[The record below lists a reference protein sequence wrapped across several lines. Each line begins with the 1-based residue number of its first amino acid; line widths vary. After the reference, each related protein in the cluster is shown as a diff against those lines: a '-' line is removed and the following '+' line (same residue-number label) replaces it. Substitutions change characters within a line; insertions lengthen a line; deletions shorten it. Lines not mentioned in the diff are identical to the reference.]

1 MANLDPKAE
10 SEIYTDFFNMAKNK
24 TTIFISHRLAASTI
38 ADKVA
43 VLEGG
48 TIMENGSHNDLIKQ
62 NGLYAEMYRKQS
74 QQYID
79 EKKIF

>member
-74 QQYID
+74 QQYD
-79 EKKIF
+79 F